1 VVPDG
6 AGQVAKGVA
15 RQQSFQSWSLEP
27 AEKRSVSDFLPTN
40 PLALS
45 GEILQVL
52 WLGMHD
58 VEMGRP
64 GGEDGLLRLSRQS
77 PAKLVF
83 RLMSPPVA
91 ASGRVSA
98 ARGDGCVSSLAAN
111 GSHETIQECGAAAG
125 GDAWPDD
132 VSPAPTSIGASAPTA
147 HGARQR

>member
-1 VVPDG
+1 LTPVQGLFQSVLTQASREATHDSDRAAGQTVDVVPDG

-27 AEKRSVSDFLPTN
+27 AEKRSISDFLPTN

-83 RLMSPPVA
+83 
-91 ASGRVSA
+91 
-98 ARGDGCVSSLAAN
+98 
-111 GSHETIQECGAAAG
+111 
-125 GDAWPDD
+125 
-132 VSPAPTSIGASAPTA
+132 
-147 HGARQR
+147 